1 MKRHSEALEEIAE
14 LKQASSLVDESRM
27 KELESL
33 NEEMEIEVES
43 LRREVQSQEA
53 TMAELRGQLDSSE
66 QAEANDEESTR
77 NINLAEFAEYQN
89 SMQSDDLEKVSDMF
103 MRINDLASGWRNG
116 ILDIDELRR
125 DLYSHRTSPDSFA
138 EAYEGLTEVVSN
150 ARDSANDMR
159 ALMKEFREF
168 MEEREE

>member
-1 MKRHSEALEEIAE
+1 
-14 LKQASSLVDESRM
+14 
-27 KELESL
+27 
-33 NEEMEIEVES
+33 
-43 LRREVQSQEA
+43 
-53 TMAELRGQLDSSE
+53 MAELREQLTKSTDG
-66 QAEANDEESTR
+66 NDGDEESTR
-77 NINLAEFAEYQN
+77 NINLAEFAAYQN
-89 SMQSDDLEKVSDMF
+89 SIDSDDMEKVSDMF

-150 ARDSANDMR
+150 ARDSANEMR